1 MFNMSQK
8 VFQTQLTT
16 IQIYKESLPILNKKT
31 HLIYKSFDD
40 LWRRIANLKSVEKWE
55 KEFKSYSIMLEN

>member
-8 VFQTQLTT
+8 VFQTQPTT
-16 IQIYKESLPILNKKT
+16 IRIYKESLPILNKKT

-40 LWRRIANLKSVEKWE
+40 LRRRIANLKSVEKWE